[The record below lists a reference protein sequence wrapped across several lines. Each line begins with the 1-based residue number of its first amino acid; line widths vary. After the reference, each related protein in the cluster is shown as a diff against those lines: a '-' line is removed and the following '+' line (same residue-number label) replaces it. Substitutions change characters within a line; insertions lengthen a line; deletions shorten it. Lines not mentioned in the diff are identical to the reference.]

1 MSKKHAEQILCQS
14 VSSVCNYIF
23 DIRTKGHMFLTQRR
37 KVSQSICVRR
47 FHTEDTEDT
56 ESLRSVF
63 VSRRRRRLSQKHA
76 EQILCVSV
84 SSV

>member
-37 KVSQSICVRR
+37 KVSQSVCVRWS
-47 FHTEDTEDT
+47 HTESTEFLHGLAHIYKYFYEPLMARIFT
-56 ESLRSVF
+56 NALRG
-63 VSRRRRRLSQKHA
+63 
-76 EQILCVSV
+76 I
-84 SSV
+84 